1 MPWDPSPDR
10 EEVVGMAAGRGD
22 GPSLLWPG
30 VLVGIGIAGTLDEV
44 ILHQLLAWHHYYDRS
59 TATVGLVSDGIFH
72 LFSTAVLVLGA
83 IQLVERR
90 RTSPDPPRLALAGIL
105 LGAGCFNLYDG
116 TIQHKLLRLHQ
127 VRPAAPND
135 LPYDLAFLAI
145 AAVIALSGALLLRRT
160 RQPSS

>member
-1 MPWDPSPDR
+1 MPWDPAPDR
-10 EEVVGMAAGRGD
+10 EEVVGMAAGHRN
-22 GPSLLWPG
+22 GPSLFWPG
-30 VLVGIGIAGTLDEV
+30 VLVGVGIAGTLDEV
-44 ILHQLLAWHHYYDRS
+44 ILHQLLGWHHFYDRS

-90 RTSPDPPRLALAGIL
+90 HTSPDPPRLALAGIL

-145 AAVIALSGALLLRRT
+145 AAAIALSGALLLRRT